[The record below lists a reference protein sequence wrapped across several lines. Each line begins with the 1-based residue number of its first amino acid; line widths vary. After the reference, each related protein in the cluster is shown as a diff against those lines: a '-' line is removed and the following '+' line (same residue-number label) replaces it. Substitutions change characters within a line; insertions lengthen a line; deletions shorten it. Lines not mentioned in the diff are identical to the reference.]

1 MILSDN
7 EAREYSKHHAITK
20 EDISWMASLLSSQ
33 TALESCL
40 ELIDSGYKVED
51 IQAMVD
57 SFNERRLNRPF
68 PWHLLNKE
76 DPYYQPEQETE

>member
-7 EAREYSKHHAITK
+7 EAREYSKHHVITK
-20 EDISWMASLLSSQ
+20 EDISWMASLLPSR

-40 ELIDSGYKVED
+40 ELIDSGYKIED
-51 IQAMVD
+51 IQAMVGSSHD
-57 SFNERRLNRPF
+57 RRLNQF

-76 DPYYQPEQETE
+76 SPYFQE